1 MPHKPAV
8 VKKCKCLVDG
18 CNKSYLYPND
28 LQHHVDFIHNK
39 IFHNVCDHIDEKGVK
54 CGYKC
59 QERGDLEKHKRHKHS
74 DVCDY
79 KCTGCSSTFKSA
91 PERDNHWVRKHSEAN
106 DPARTQYKCTGCTK
120 GFLTSSELDR
130 HFLVHHVPKDDPKRR
145 AVLDRNNKAQKA
157 LYASDEK
164 NRIKNS
170 LRGALRRMVKKHG
183 MGKVSLSGKV
193 MGCSCEQLI
202 AHLNDNDRGF
212 VYEQSVGVF
221 HIDHIRPMASFKNLK
236 CHVEVLKCMNFNNL
250 QLLPGPENKSKN
262 DSFTPDQAAA
272 YAISKGGLAIA
283 ELEKGWRAEPGVCKC
298 SECNT

>member
-18 CNKSYLYPND
+18 CNKSYRYPNE
-28 LQHHVDFIHNK
+28 LQDHVDFIHNK
-39 IFHNVCDHIDEKGVK
+39 IFHNVCDHIIDEKGAK

-59 QERGDLEKHKRHKHS
+59 ETRGDLEKHKRKKHS

-91 PERDNHWVRKHSEAN
+91 SERDNHWVRKHSEAN

-120 GFLTSSELDR
+120 GFPTSGALNK
-130 HFLVHHVPKDDPKRR
+130 HHLHNHVPKDDPKRR
-145 AVLDRNNKAQKA
+145 AVLDRNNKAKNA

-170 LRGALRRMVKKHG
+170 LRGALSRMVKKHG
-183 MGKVSLSGKV
+183 MGKVSLSEKV

-212 VYEQSVGVF
+212 VYEQSV
-221 HIDHIRPMASFKNLK
+221 
-236 CHVEVLKCMNFNNL
+236 
-250 QLLPGPENKSKN
+250 
-262 DSFTPDQAAA
+262 
-272 YAISKGGLAIA
+272 
-283 ELEKGWRAEPGVCKC
+283 
-298 SECNT
+298 